1 MTKSFLEPI
10 VLKPENEKLIREAFS
25 KKNLNKIR
33 ESKSQ
38 TKQSRL
44 INRTKLERV
53 KAKQSNLD

>member
-44 INRTKLERV
+44 INRTSGKKLSI
-53 KAKQSNLD
+53 KDIF